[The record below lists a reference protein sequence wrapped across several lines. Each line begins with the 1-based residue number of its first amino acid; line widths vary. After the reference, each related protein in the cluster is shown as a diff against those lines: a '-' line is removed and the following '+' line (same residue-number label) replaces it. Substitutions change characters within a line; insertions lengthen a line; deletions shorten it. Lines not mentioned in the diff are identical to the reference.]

1 MPRKPVV
8 GAFFGRLFTFLPPT
22 WASQLSEQTA
32 IDYRPEPMTSSL
44 NYPAYSPPLRKHI
57 FSTENK
63 QKKLPFSNPL
73 PRPRAYVIY
82 EWSPSDDIQG
92 RMALLVTLFLVLV
105 SLLLLYILCT
115 FLHIMFVFNIQLLK
129 TSKNTL

>member
-1 MPRKPVV
+1 MPQKGVV
-8 GAFFGRLFTFLPPT
+8 YDRLFTFSPPT
-22 WASQLSEQTA
+22 REFQLSEQTA
-32 IDYRPEPMTSSL
+32 IDDRPEPMPSPL

-57 FSTENK
+57 FSTGNK
-63 QKKLPFSNPL
+63 QKSCHSLTPS
-73 PRPRAYVIY
+73 PRVYVIY